1 MDWHLI
7 VPGENAFSPAD
18 FQAAYEVR
26 LRCGKPMQVI
36 GPFGRKEG
44 TLSLSPQQLHLAAQA
59 LCGHQLARHEKALTE
74 GFVPLPGG
82 HRMGVCGEMKEG
94 NILCYSALCVRMA
107 HEVKQAAKGI
117 FPMVYQKNVLII
129 GPPGSGKTTLLRD
142 LVRRTARDIPVALID
157 SRGEIAACFQGVPQ
171 LDVGPMCD
179 VMTGGEKGKV
189 MMTMLRSMNPRMMA
203 TDELGTPE
211 DAAALAEMQRCGVG
225 VMATCHA
232 HSLEDAKTRPSLASL
247 FQHRLFSYAILLEAP
262 GIPPRVV
269 TL

>member
-7 VPGENAFSPAD
+7 VPGENSFSREEMDAC
-18 FQAAYEVR
+18 YEVR
-26 LRCGKPMQVI
+26 LRCERPMQVI

-44 TLSLSPQQLHLAAQA
+44 KLPLSPHQLHLAAQA
-59 LCGHQLARHEKALTE
+59 LCGHNLARHEKALTE

-94 NILCYSALCVRMA
+94 NLLCFSALCVRMA
-107 HEVKQAAKGI
+107 HEVKQAAEGI
-117 FPMVYQKNVLII
+117 FPLVHSKSVLIL

-142 LVRRTARDIPVALID
+142 LVRRTAQDTPVSLID

-189 MMTMLRSMNPRMMA
+189 MMAMLRSMNPRMMA
-203 TDELGTPE
+203 TDELGSPS
-211 DAAALAEMQRCGVG
+211 DAAALLDMQRCGVG

-232 HSLEDAKTRPSLASL
+232 ANLHEAKERPSLAPL
-247 FQHRLFSYAILLEAP
+247 FQHKVFSHAVVLEAP
-262 GIPPRVV
+262 GKAPRVIS
-269 TL
+269 L